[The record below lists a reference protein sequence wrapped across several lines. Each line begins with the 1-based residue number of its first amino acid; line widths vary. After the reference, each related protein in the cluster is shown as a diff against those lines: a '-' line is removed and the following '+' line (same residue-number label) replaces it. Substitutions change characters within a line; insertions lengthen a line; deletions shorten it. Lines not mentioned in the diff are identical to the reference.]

1 MNFIEKSIK
10 SSFAIL
16 SKRNTKIGRMLW
28 FLNGACLIFY
38 LDSFL
43 YILLAPYGFFN
54 QFIVASLAVLNF
66 FIAFVVFCFDF
77 KPFLLLDKT
86 PLGYHILLF
95 LLLILIYITSI
106 KYIWT
111 HKKNYIKIFYQ
122 Q

>member
-1 MNFIEKSIK
+1 MNFIKK
-10 SSFAIL
+10 ALKNTLIL
-16 SKRNTKIGRMLW
+16 LGKRNTGIGRIVW

-43 YILLAPYGFFN
+43 YILLTPYGFLN
-54 QFIVASLAVLNF
+54 QFIIASLAVLNF
-66 FIAFVVFCFDF
+66 LIAFVVFCIDF

-86 PLGYHILLF
+86 PLGYHILF
-95 LLLILIYITSI
+95 LLSLALIYITTI

-111 HKKNYIKIFYQ
+111 HKKDYIKIFYQ